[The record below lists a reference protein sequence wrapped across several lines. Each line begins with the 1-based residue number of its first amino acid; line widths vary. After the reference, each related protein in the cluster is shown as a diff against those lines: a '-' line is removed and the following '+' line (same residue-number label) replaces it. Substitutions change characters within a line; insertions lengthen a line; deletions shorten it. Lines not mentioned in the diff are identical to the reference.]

1 MLLGGEAHEVAVWRC
16 RRRHLQKSSKN
27 QGADTTSLPPQLA
40 WQQAQTN
47 PQDRSG
53 AKPKIRYEGVFDL
66 RTRYPVFWAPFP
78 STGGG
83 LCDLPG
89 RPWIELLGMS
99 LQNQSSEGHP
109 APAAYLFFI

>member
-1 MLLGGEAHEVAVWRC
+1 MKLQSGDAAGVTC
-16 RRRHLQKSSKN
+16 RRAAKIKVQTPPCKLPGKL
-27 QGADTTSLPPQLA
+27 TSQLA

-78 STGGG
+78 STG
-83 LCDLPG
+83 
-89 RPWIELLGMS
+89 E
-99 LQNQSSEGHP
+99 
-109 APAAYLFFI
+109 AF